1 MSRKGDVLYL
11 GHMFDTVRKIQ
22 QKTASVTRPQFDA
35 DENLRLAL
43 LHLVQI
49 VGEAGRRVSEEGRS
63 AHPEVPWRQV
73 IGMRHKIVH
82 DYMDINEDILWSTVT
97 QDIPLLAGKLAAF
110 MPPDPPGGGEQE

>member
-22 QKTASVTRPQFDA
+22 QKSAEVRRRQFDA

-49 VGEAGRRVSEEGRS
+49 VGEAARRVSEDGRS
-63 AHPEVPWRQV
+63 RHPEVPWRQV
-73 IGMRHKIVH
+73 VGMGNKIVH

-110 MPPDPPGGGEQE
+110 MPPDPPGAAE